1 MIRKKELANEL
12 KVSLRTI
19 DNWIRQ
25 RRIPYLRLSP
35 RLLLFDLRKVLSALE
50 KYEVRAVERRLA

>member
-12 KVSLRTI
+12 KVSSRTI

-50 KYEVRAVERRLA
+50 KYEVREVGRRLA

>member
-50 KYEVRAVERRLA
+50 KYEVREVGRRLA